1 MNRPSQPQAGLQ
13 RYRAIVSYDGSRFA
27 GWQIQPDVETLQGEL
42 QRALYD
48 LTRERRIV
56 HASGRTD
63 TGVHARGQVIHFDL
77 ERRMPL
83 RNLHLGLLAK
93 LPEEIRVRKV
103 ARAAPD
109 FHARR
114 SAVGK
119 QYRYFI
125 WNDPVACPWLR
136 HVRTHVR
143 PRLDVAAMNR
153 AAAQLV
159 GRHDF
164 QSFSANPSRVVE
176 STVRD
181 LRRLS
186 VTRKGPEITI
196 VAEADG
202 FLYKMVRSLSG
213 FLLRVGAGELDP
225 DVATLILA
233 SAERTARVPTAP
245 PQGLFLWKVFYPEGR
260 ASRRSRS

>member
-1 MNRPSQPQAGLQ
+1 MPAMQ
-13 RYRAIVSYDGSRFA
+13 RYKAIVSYEGTRYA
-27 GWQIQPDVETLQGEL
+27 GWQIQPNTDTIQGEL
-42 QRALYD
+42 QRALRE
-48 LTRERRIV
+48 LTRETSIV

-83 RNLHLGLLAK
+83 RNLHLGLLSK
-93 LPEEIRVRKV
+93 LPEDIRVQKV
-103 ARAAPD
+103 TRATPD

-114 SAVGK
+114 SATGK

-125 WNDPVACPWLR
+125 WNDPVECPWLR

-143 PRLDVAAMNR
+143 IRLDLEAMNR

-164 QSFSANPSRVVE
+164 QSFSANPNREVE

-186 VTRKGPEITI
+186 VARKGHEVTIT
-196 VAEADG
+196 AEAEG
-202 FLYKMVRSLSG
+202 FLYKMVRSLTG
-213 FLLRVGAGELDP
+213 FLLRVGVGELDP
-225 DVATLILA
+225 DVATMILA

-245 PQGLFLWKVFYPEGR
+245 PQGLFLWKVFYGEGSGR
-260 ASRRSRS
+260 